1 VAYDR
6 SHLNARHALALLVTA
21 LGALPAV
28 AQEPDAKGDAAWLA
42 AHPVV
47 RVGLEPDYPPFSFV
61 DAGGE
66 PAGVSVDYLR
76 LVEQALG
83 VRFEVTARASL
94 PALLEMA
101 RRGEVDLLASLT
113 RTPDREAYL
122 HFTRP
127 YFSSPLV
134 LLVRNERTG
143 PDRLEEMAGARIAVW
158 RDSAAEEFLRR
169 NFPRVERVPVANDDA
184 TVLLVLSGSVDG
196 GVADLAS
203 LSWILTSTGV
213 HGLRVASRVGLGYD
227 HAFAARPDAPELARL
242 VDDAL
247 RAVPPEE
254 ARRIRDRFMPID
266 VGPAPVDP
274 HRWDLVAFAAIA
286 AILLSLVILG
296 VNRALRAQ
304 VARRTREL
312 EASERRYRLLADHAR
327 DVIWTFDLA
336 TARFTYVSPSI
347 LHLRGYTPEEAMAE
361 PLERSLTPDSYR
373 RVQEAMA
380 RIGAG
385 DDAGPRTAVF
395 DQPCK
400 DGTVKHV
407 EITTQVVRENGVP
420 TQVVGVSR
428 DVTGRVKA
436 ERADAEREAY
446 LRSILDTAQDGFWSV
461 DGAGR
466 IVDVNPAACA
476 MLGYSRDEMVGMRL
490 DEIDRSESPAA
501 LAGHIERVRERGHDR
516 FEAVHQRKDGTLI
529 RVDIAVTLIDLRGG
543 LMVSF
548 LHDVTG
554 QRQATEAL
562 ERSRRTLL
570 VLTRCREAILRAESE
585 QELFSGICQAIV
597 ETGGYRMCW
606 VGVAENDARRTVRPV
621 AHAGHEDGYLDAV
634 DITWSDGPTGQG
646 PTGTAIREGRAV
658 VGHDFATDPRLSPW
672 QDAALRRGYRS
683 SSSLPLVH
691 GQARIGVITIYSGD
705 VSTFGEEELRLLGQ
719 LADDV
724 AFGAQALRQRAAR
737 ARADADRERALRALQ
752 DEKDRFKALIEQS
765 SDLTLVISPEG
776 IITFASPASQVVLGI
791 PPSEMVGRT
800 AFDFVHPDD
809 LARRETS
816 LATVLRD
823 PSVIQHLELRIRRG
837 DGTWALVE
845 TRRRNLVDVPGIR
858 GVVVNSR
865 DITERQRIR
874 EQLQQAQKLESIG
887 RLAGGVAHDFNN
899 LLTIILGCA
908 TDLRKRLASEGH
920 PATEYVDD
928 VVDAGKRGA
937 DLTRRLLAF
946 ARKQVVEPMELDLN
960 ERIGAEARLLA
971 RLLGEDVRVRQE
983 LQAYLWTV
991 RCDPGLFTQVI
1002 MNLAANSRDA
1012 MPSGGSFTLATAN
1025 VTIAPGDSLPDA
1037 EMAPGAYVRLTV
1049 SDTGSGMTP
1058 EVLAHVFEPFFTT
1071 KAPGVG
1077 TGLGLA
1083 TVYGIVKQSGAF
1095 MGVQSTP
1102 GRGTTFEIFFP
1113 RHDAE
1118 DDAAPRGTGAVAVA
1132 GSETILV
1139 VEDDP
1144 GVRALVVRTLREGG
1158 YRVLPASGGDEAEF
1172 IARELEGPLDL
1183 LLTDVIMPGRT
1194 GPEVARAIHAI
1205 RPGVPVLFVSG
1216 YTHDAIGRKG
1226 ELPEGTEL
1234 LQKPFTP
1241 EVLLARVRSVLD
1253 RGRVPAA

>member
-1 VAYDR
+1 
-6 SHLNARHALALLVTA
+6 LNVRRAPVLAFIALAASV
-21 LGALPAV
+21 AV
-28 AQEPDAKGDAAWLA
+28 AEETGAKGDASWLA

-47 RVGLEPDYPPFSFV
+47 RVGLELDYPPFSFV
-61 DAGGE
+61 DAAGQ
-66 PAGVSVDYLR
+66 PAGVSVEYLR

-94 PALLEMA
+94 PALLELA
-101 RRGEVDLLASLT
+101 RHGEIDLLGSLT
-113 RTPDREAYL
+113 RTPDREGYL

-127 YFSSPLV
+127 YFTSPLV
-134 LLVRNERTG
+134 LVVRSERTDR
-143 PDRLEEMAGARIAVW
+143 DRLEELAGARIAVW
-158 RDSAAEEFLRR
+158 RGSAGEEFLRR
-169 NFPRVERVPVANDDA
+169 SFPRVEPVPVANDDA
-184 TVLLVLSGSVDG
+184 TVLLVLSGNVDG
-196 GVADLAS
+196 AVADLAS
-203 LSWILTSTGV
+203 VSSILTSTGI
-213 HGLRVASRVGLGYD
+213 HGLRVAARAGLSYD
-227 HAFAARPDAPELARL
+227 HAFAARADAPELARL

-254 ARRIRDRFMPID
+254 ARRIRDRFMPIE
-266 VGPAPVDP
+266 VGPGPPDP
-274 HRWDLVAFAAIA
+274 HRWDWVAFAAVA
-286 AILLSLVILG
+286 AVLLSLVFLG

-312 EASERRYRLLADHAR
+312 EASEKRYRLLADHAR
-327 DVIWTFDLA
+327 DVIWTFDLR
-336 TARFTYVSPSI
+336 TGRFTYVSPAI
-347 LHLRGYTPEEAMAE
+347 VHLRGYTPEEAMAE
-361 PLERSLTPDSYR
+361 PLDRSLTPESFR
-373 RVQEAMA
+373 RVQEALA
-380 RIGAG
+380 RLGTG

-400 DGTVKHV
+400 DGSVKHV
-407 EITTQVVRENGVP
+407 EITTQLVREGGVP
-420 TQVVGVSR
+420 AQVVGVSR
-428 DVTGRVKA
+428 DVTARVRA
-436 ERADAEREAY
+436 EQADAEREGY
-446 LRSILDTAQDGFWSV
+446 LRSILDTAQDGFWAV
-461 DGAGR
+461 DLTGR

-476 MLGYSRDEMVGMRL
+476 MVGYSRAEMIGMRL
-490 DEIDRSESPAA
+490 PDIDRSESPAA
-501 LAGHIERVRERGHDR
+501 LAEHIERVRARGHDR
-516 FEAVHQRKDGTLI
+516 FEAFHQRKDGSLI
-529 RVDIAVTLIDLRGG
+529 RVDIAVTLIGLRGG
-543 LMVSF
+543 LMVCF

-554 QRQATEAL
+554 RRQAAEAL

-570 VLTRCREAILRAESE
+570 VLTRCREAILRAADE
-585 QELFSGICQAIV
+585 QELFQGVCQAIV

-621 AHAGHEDGYLDAV
+621 AHAGHEDGYLEAV
-634 DITWSDGPTGQG
+634 DITWSEEPSGQG
-646 PTGTAIREGRAV
+646 PTGLSLREERVV
-658 VGHDFATDPRLSPW
+658 VGQDFATDQRLAPW
-672 QDAALRRGYRS
+672 RDEALRRGYRS

-691 GQARIGVITIYSGD
+691 GQEKIGVLVMYSGD
-705 VSTFGEEELRLLGQ
+705 VFTFGDEELRLLGQ

-724 AFGAQALRQRAAR
+724 AFGAHALRQRAAR
-737 ARADADRERALRALQ
+737 ARADADREHALRALQ

-776 IITFASPASQVVLGI
+776 IITFASPASTTVLGI
-791 PPSEMVGRT
+791 PPSEMVGRA

-823 PSVIQHLELRIRRG
+823 PSIVQQLELRVRRA

-845 TRRRNLVDVPGIR
+845 TRRRNLVHVPGIG

-908 TDLRKRLASEGH
+908 TDLRKRLAREGH
-920 PATEYVDD
+920 PATEYADD
-928 VVDAGKRGA
+928 VIEAGKRGA

-946 ARKQVVEPMELDLN
+946 ARKQVVEPLVLDLN
-960 ERIGAEARLLA
+960 ERIGAETRLLS
-971 RLLGEDVRVRQE
+971 RLLGEDVSIREE
-983 LQAYLWTV
+983 LQPGLWPV

-1012 MPSGGSFTLATAN
+1012 MPAGGSFTLATAN
-1025 VTIAPGDSLPDA
+1025 VGIAPGEPVPDP
-1037 EMAPGAYVRLTV
+1037 EMTPGSYVRLTV
-1049 SDTGSGMTP
+1049 SDSGTGMTP
-1058 EVLAHVFEPFFTT
+1058 DVLAHVFEPFFTT

-1083 TVYGIVKQSGAF
+1083 TVYGIVKQSGGF
-1095 MGVQSTP
+1095 MGVSSTP
-1102 GRGTTFEIFFP
+1102 GKGTTFEIFFP
-1113 RHDAE
+1113 RHDLAE
-1118 DDAAPRGTGAVAVA
+1118 DGFPRSAGSDAQP
-1132 GSETILV
+1132 GSETVLV

-1144 GVRALVVRTLREGG
+1144 GVRALVVRALREAG

-1172 IARELEGPLDL
+1172 IARELDGPLDL
-1183 LLTDVIMPGRT
+1183 LLTDVVMPGRT
-1194 GPEVARAIHAI
+1194 GPEVARAITAI

-1226 ELPEGTEL
+1226 ELPEGTDL

-1241 EVLLARVRSVLD
+1241 EALLARVRSVLD
-1253 RGRVPAA
+1253 RRGIPAA